1 MKLSEVSN
9 PTAMKLSDIG
19 YQPTV
24 TVDAV
29 ADTKSGVP
37 FGVRQAVGGARS
49 AEDKLATLRQWYPD
63 ATPYGDD
70 NFLVTDPQTGRPT
83 LVNPPGL
90 DVGDIGGVAPELAE
104 IAGGT
109 IGGVVGAPAGPMG
122 AIAGV
127 GLGAAIGKEYEDML
141 AQTIGGR
148 LDSRPMPQRIVDAG
162 VTAGVNSAGQKIA
175 SKVEE
180 GVKSIYGA
188 VRGGGGRALQ
198 DFAGIGVQ
206 PMAGMA
212 TGNRGVQTLEHALS
226 NTPGGAS
233 WMQEAARTTLEGLQN
248 ASGTVARSFGQPGTA
263 QEAGSVI
270 KSAAKG
276 AGERFAARQQVL
288 DSRLDDLIGKDTLVP
303 VTNARELLKQLKADI
318 ARAPNTQGEAV
329 GSAVRELEALVN
341 DAPTGMIRFSD
352 LRAARSS
359 LGKALETPDVTGY
372 SGRSMG
378 ALRRAYGAMR
388 EDIRQA
394 ADLAGP
400 NARKALDVH
409 DRYVR
414 YNRNINLDLLD
425 KIDKLGADEQ
435 AYKFAIEGSANG
447 GTRLLKLRKNFTPD
461 EWNTVAATA
470 FENLGRSRPGSAG
483 ATEMGDEIGEF
494 SVNTFMTN
502 WNKMSPEA
510 RKALFGGTQYKEL
523 EAPMNRLVRSVDR
536 AKESEKMANPSGTA
550 RNLIAAFGLIEA
562 GRQGIEGD
570 YAQGAGT
577 IAAGILAPRYA
588 AKLLTN
594 PKFVQWLAT
603 GVQLAEKSPAS
614 LTSHISRLAMV
625 SKGEPAIRE
634 EIQQYLSA
642 IAQPP
647 QSSDT
652 ASILE

>member
-1 MKLSEVSN
+1 MKLSETRN
-9 PTAMKLSDIG
+9 ATAMKLSDIG

-37 FGVRQAVGGARS
+37 FGVRQAVGGARTP
-49 AEDKLATLRQWYPD
+49 EDKLATLRQWYPD
-63 ATPYGDD
+63 AMPYGD
-70 NFLVTDPQTGRPT
+70 NFLVTDPQSGRPT
-83 LVNPPGL
+83 LVNPPGF

-109 IGGVVGAPAGPMG
+109 IGGVAGMPAGPAG
-122 AIAGV
+122 AIIGV
-127 GLGAAIGKEYEDML
+127 GLGAAAGREAEDVL
-141 AQTIGGR
+141 AQTVGGR
-148 LDSRPMPQRIVDAG
+148 LDSRPMPQRVVDAG
-162 VTAGVNSAGQKIA
+162 VTAGVNAAGQKIA

-180 GVKSIYGA
+180 GVKGIYGA
-188 VRGGGGRALQ
+188 VRGGGGRALT
-198 DFAGIGVQ
+198 DFAESGIQ
-206 PMAGMA
+206 PLAGMA
-212 TGNRGVQTLEHALS
+212 TGNRGVQTLENALA

-233 WMQEAARTTLEGLQN
+233 WMQEAARTTLDGIQRTAGKVSRTL
-248 ASGTVARSFGQPGTA
+248 GQPVTV
-263 QEAGSVI
+263 QEAGGVV
-270 KSAAKG
+270 KSATTN
-276 AGERFAARQQVL
+276 AGKRFAERQSVL
-288 DSRLDDLIGKDTLVP
+288 DSRLEELIGKDTLVP
-303 VTNARELLKQLKADI
+303 VIHANNMLRQLEA
-318 ARAPNTQGEAV
+318 AVQRAPNTQGSAV
-329 GSAVRELEALVN
+329 GAALRELKALVD

-352 LRAARSS
+352 LRAARTS

-378 ALRRAYGAMR
+378 TLRKAYAAMR

-400 NARKALDVH
+400 EARKALDIH

-435 AYKFAIEGSANG
+435 AYNFALSGSKDG
-447 GTRLLKLRKNFTPD
+447 GTRLLKLRRNFKPE
-461 EWNTVAATA
+461 EWDTVAATA
-470 FENLGRSRPGSAG
+470 FDNLGRARPGSAG
-483 ATEMGDEIGEF
+483 ATEVGDEIGEF

-510 RKALFGGTQYKEL
+510 RKALFGGTRYKEL
-523 EAPMNRLVRSVDR
+523 EAPMNRLVRIVDR

-550 RNLIAAFGLIEA
+550 RNLIAAFGIIEA
-562 GRQGIEGD
+562 GRQTAVEGD
-570 YAQGAGT
+570 PYQGVGT
-577 IAAGILAPRYA
+577 LAAGVLAPRYA

-614 LTSHISRLAMV
+614 MTSHIARLAGI
-625 SKGEPAIRE
+625 STAEPAIRE

-642 IAQPP
+642 IAAPP
-647 QSSDT
+647 ADT